1 MAAAAVATP
10 PKNSKM
16 AKQIRTQLVPLQE
29 VSLAKDS
36 GWRDVDEGHV
46 ATLKA
51 MITRGDWGS
60 TTLAGPSLIAEGGK
74 IIFSKEDAKFVIF
87 NGLQIVSALLRLKT
101 EIDGKSTEECETLPW
116 WDDAIARIF
125 QHGLLFIV

>member
-29 VSLAKDS
+29 VSLATDS

-60 TTLAGPSLIAEGGK
+60 TTLAGPSLIAEGGH
-74 IIFSKEDAKFVIF
+74 IILSKEDAKFVIF

-101 EIDGKSTEECETLPW
+101 
-116 WDDAIARIF
+116 
-125 QHGLLFIV
+125 

>member
-1 MAAAAVATP
+1 MAAAVATP

-29 VSLAKDS
+29 VSLAIDS

-60 TTLAGPSLIAEGGK
+60 TTLAGPSLIAEGGT

-87 NGLQIVSALLRLKT
+87 NGLQIVFAPPQDRNRWQEHRRMRDTAAVGRYHRS
-101 EIDGKSTEECETLPW
+101 DLPAW
-116 WDDAIARIF
+116 LAI
-125 QHGLLFIV
+125 HCV